1 MEPEKKNV
9 VLVATD
15 FTHAGDN
22 ATDNAAVLTRAI
34 NGKLVLLHVIN
45 NQTEKILKK
54 SNKGP
59 DYIDT
64 KLKEITDHLKRK
76 HAIET
81 DCVAEKGSIFSAI
94 PKVAKEKEAMY
105 LFFGTHGKKGIQY
118 LIGSYALKV
127 IKGSPA
133 PVFVVQKPAG
143 DVDFKNIIYPLDAEL
158 GSKQKVKWAINMYK
172 GAGSQF
178 HIFIYNPNEQET
190 RQKLKAD
197 LRQVTKIME
206 HHKVPYTISYAQPK
220 GNFGRQLINFAKEK
234 NADAMMISTDPENL
248 IWNPFGTIDE
258 MVIYNK
264 EKIPVMCINVKDLNR
279 VIGGP

>member
-9 VLVATD
+9 ILVATD
-15 FTHAGDN
+15 FTYAGDN
-22 ATDNAAVLTRAI
+22 AIDNAAVLTRAI

-45 NQTEKILKK
+45 NKTRKSLKK
-54 SNKGP
+54 NNKSP
-59 DYIDT
+59 DYVDA

-81 DCVAEKGSIFSAI
+81 DCVSEPGNIFSGIA
-94 PKVAKEKEAMY
+94 KAAKETDALY

-127 IKGSPA
+127 IKRSPA
-133 PVFVVQKPAG
+133 PVFVVQKPA
-143 DVDFKNIIYPLDAEL
+143 DNVDFKNIIYPLDDEL
-158 GSKQKVKWAINMYK
+158 GSKQKVKWAINMNE
-172 GAGSQF
+172 GVGTAF
-178 HIFIYNPNEQET
+178 HIFVYNPNDKDT
-190 RQKLKAD
+190 RNKLKAD
-197 LRQVTKIME
+197 LRQVTQIMD
-206 HHKVPYTISYAQPK
+206 HHKVKYTITYAEPK
-220 GNFGRQLINFAKEK
+220 GNFGRQIINYAKEK